1 MVTLHRER
9 NAVLVRMGCD
19 ICALEKLVA
28 IDVNHLAVYSDCAT
42 SSYCNTLYMRSTM
55 TLERLPHD
63 SSGAQN
69 LAGVSQAQYHESL
82 QRMMAMKGS
91 VAGPNVILA
100 HDHSNSRYNAAS
112 AFTCDSPA
120 RCPDLLILTCPPTP
134 SVLSRTATMATTRT
148 TRLNRDLPRARR
160 GL

>member
-1 MVTLHRER
+1 MYICIKEALLVTLHRER

-69 LAGVSQAQYHESL
+69 LAGVSQAQYHESP

-91 VAGPNVILA
+91 AVSACTRGRMRRPKRILWGR
-100 HDHSNSRYNAAS
+100 N
-112 AFTCDSPA
+112 
-120 RCPDLLILTCPPTP
+120 
-134 SVLSRTATMATTRT
+134 
-148 TRLNRDLPRARR
+148 R
-160 GL
+160 GLMSKWRDRDDVPGPCETRFIADSEAH